1 MNILM
6 SFKMAV
12 SSIVSNKA
20 RSALTML
27 GIIIGVLAVIVMVN
41 LVTAST
47 MSIKEWMDQMAQNVL
62 EVNIWNSNDT
72 TRTFKPSDMAKLAAE
87 TDGIEYQTPSVSGNV
102 SVKNANRTFNNGI
115 EGVNEH
121 YADIMRRE
129 LAYGSFFSETD
140 VNLRMPVAVI
150 GEYVRQSLFG
160 MRNPVGQDIKI
171 GGEIFKVVGVL
182 EQKNSE
188 LSEWGDDAKVY
199 IPYTKAL
206 RLLKR
211 TNVDMYYV
219 SVEDP
224 SQSGAAQTAI
234 ENALYNAYQSRD
246 YWVYNQA
253 EHMQNISSEMQG
265 MTLLAAAIAGISLL
279 VGGIGIMNIMLVS
292 VTERTKSNG
301 EKSIG

>member
-129 LAYGSFFSETD
+129 LAYGSFS
-140 VNLRMPVAVI
+140 R
-150 GEYVRQSLFG
+150 
-160 MRNPVGQDIKI
+160 
-171 GGEIFKVVGVL
+171 
-182 EQKNSE
+182 
-188 LSEWGDDAKVY
+188 
-199 IPYTKAL
+199 
-206 RLLKR
+206 KR
-211 TNVDMYYV
+211 T
-219 SVEDP
+219 
-224 SQSGAAQTAI
+224 
-234 ENALYNAYQSRD
+234 
-246 YWVYNQA
+246 
-253 EHMQNISSEMQG
+253 
-265 MTLLAAAIAGISLL
+265 
-279 VGGIGIMNIMLVS
+279 
-292 VTERTKSNG
+292 
-301 EKSIG
+301 SICACLWR